1 MACSY
6 NQHQSVLLYYVNHV
20 DIPPGD
26 ATLSSASPQA
36 VSRCALLKSNMEK
49 FFINVLIPHVIL
61 FMKDFPF
68 LWVNVCLLCDCANQ
82 NACLIVKFM

>member
-20 DIPPGD
+20 DIPPVG

-36 VSRCALLKSNMEK
+36 VSRCALLKSNMSLTVYGK
-49 FFINVLIPHVIL
+49 IL
-61 FMKDFPF
+61 YYSLNSSRNTFYEGFSFP
-68 LWVNVCLLCDCANQ
+68 VSKCL
-82 NACLIVKFM
+82 FTM